1 MNIARIFALPL
12 IAVLA
17 SCSSETAK
25 PEQDTGLTGDGE
37 ATDAPDTNPDG
48 VPYPTS
54 NLGTSPRSGSKTGNR
69 INNYKFYG
77 YPDANP
83 ANGLQAM
90 SLANFYDPEGK
101 KYKLLHI
108 QASGVWCVYCQK
120 ETEIVVPMKAK
131 LQEMQVVWL
140 QSLAEGPAQGSLAK
154 QKDLD
159 SWISQFKSNLPSVLD
174 PGNKNLGVFYD
185 AAALP
190 WNANINAMTME
201 ILSSGTG
208 AQTTEQGILD
218 ELNEWLPKIN
228 AGELTMK

>member
-25 PEQDTGLTGDGE
+25 PEQDTGLVGDGE

-48 VPYPTS
+48 VPYPTQ

-77 YPDANP
+77 YPDGNV
-83 ANGLQAM
+83 ANGLQPM
-90 SLANFYDPEGK
+90 SLAQFFDPKGER
-101 KYKLLHI
+101 YKLIHL
-108 QASGVWCVYCQK
+108 QASGVWCVWCQR
-120 ETEIVVPMKAK
+120 ETETLVPMKQK
-131 LQEMQVVWL
+131 LDDRKVVWL
-140 QSLAEGPAQGSLAK
+140 MRLAEGAAQGTPSK
-154 QKDLD
+154 QSDLD
-159 SWISQFKSNLPSVLD
+159 KWISEYKSPFNQFLD

-190 WNANINAMTME
+190 WNASINAKTME
-201 ILSSGTG
+201 ILEAGTG
-208 AQTTEQGILD
+208 AVVEESAILEEVD
-218 ELNEWLPKIN
+218 GWLAKIDS
-228 AGELTMK
+228 GELDIK